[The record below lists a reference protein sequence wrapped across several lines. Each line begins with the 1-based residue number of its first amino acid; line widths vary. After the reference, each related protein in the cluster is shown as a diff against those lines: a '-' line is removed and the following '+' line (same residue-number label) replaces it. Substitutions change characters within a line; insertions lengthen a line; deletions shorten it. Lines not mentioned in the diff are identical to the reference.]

1 MKYYQWILLVP
12 ATILVACS
20 EPRPS
25 NPQSLLATAI
35 PPVELMSAGSNKA
48 NASDGLQS
56 SQGLLAAD
64 PELTDHPGPER
75 IQSRTAQAYSEESEL
90 NTPCADCFRFDV
102 DDDGQIKPLTDGLLL
117 IRYLFGFRQASLVEG
132 VLTDLAGRPTSS
144 EISAFLEENE
154 EFLDI
159 DGDGSSLALVDGLL
173 FMRHLFGFEGD
184 ALLQGTD
191 SNGAVR
197 QTAAEISQY
206 IRTYQDS
213 DQDGSA
219 DAFDAFPLDSG
230 EIFDTDADGWGNN
243 TDFDDD
249 GDGVLDI
256 EDAWQLIS
264 LDGRLDT
271 DGDGRPDTCDAAC
284 SALGMSADDDDDG
297 DGIADLSDTF
307 NVAAV
312 IGHPTFLS
320 PHGKAIAINGD
331 RVYVV
336 NTPDDTL
343 DVIDI
348 NSQQLVARIRAGVDP
363 VAIAVRPDGLQV
375 WVSNHV
381 SDTVSVVD
389 TDAASAT
396 FHEVIATVQDLDLE
410 TFSSRFNEPVG
421 IAFADNQKAYV
432 ALGPAN
438 EIAIV
443 DVASY
448 QVTGRL
454 PIAAQDP
461 RSILVKNDRLYVI
474 PFESNNQSQL
484 SGCLAGKIDGDIC
497 TYDAVEHAF
506 TNNNVLSLN
515 YDADIVKNPDL
526 PDRDL
531 FIFDTQTDELVEI
544 KEGLGTLLY
553 DLTVDDNDRVFIA
566 QADARNT
573 ANGRSG
579 TLKHGLGEMQNR
591 AFLNQITRVDCPDS
605 GCTDAIFYDLEPLPP
620 ENPDFG
626 LALATPYG
634 IQISADNKTLVATA
648 AGSDKLFTVD
658 ATSGDLLGQVTVGSV
673 PRGVALQAGEQ
684 GVATKAWVFNA
695 VGNSVSVI
703 DLSALDAPQLENTIA
718 LEDPTEAMLKQGRKA
733 FNSASASSTGTFSCA
748 SCHPDGHTDQLL
760 WVLKTPICDV
770 DGCTQIPPRLT
781 MPVRGLRDSEPYHWD
796 GIPGD
801 PFGGNNTANINGD
814 VLPNC
819 ELGKQETCAR
829 FLVDAGLAATMCD
842 QDNCP
847 ENNESKP
854 GRLDAEDRDA
864 MSQFI
869 LSFPFPPAPE
879 RPFDNKLSAKAEA
892 GFLEFNL
899 EKTCGN
905 CHRMPFLVS
914 TNTPGTGMDAPTWR
928 GAYDRWMILPQGR
941 INVIDLMN
949 IVNMP
954 DHFPEENMWKLAGA
968 TDQVWQMVV
977 EGSMGYSGSFAR
989 QVTLTPETVSRDES
1003 MLIMNAL
1010 EQAAL
1015 EAGIMLRGE
1024 GRLLASSQSVSLV
1037 YRDEIYQDVA
1047 EAARHY
1053 SSAELL
1059 GAVGSGELVVTLTGW
1074 SGRNIGYAYPQPG
1087 LWPLG
1092 EIQQQSG
1099 VINIAHLAENL
1110 TLTMNGRHVLEGAQV
1125 IVNGRLAAAGIRCQ
1139 SGAMPNCQDE
1149 IVVVQLD
1156 QAPDIGGMHFL
1167 QVQNPNGKYS
1177 NDTMFFSDLAP
1188 IPARPGNIIGSGGD
1202 FSDGDGNWDS
1212 VQLNGQVNFVDA
1224 RVEADI
1230 TTVSTDQPWR
1240 VQLNHLVRLVQ
1251 DQQYTLCYRAR
1262 ADAPRT
1268 MTAYLDTGA
1277 DQYQSLSGGQTTV
1290 SLTTSYQQ
1298 FSHSWT
1304 VPGTDLTS
1312 RVAFDLAQSLSK
1324 VYLDDIGLYEGSS
1337 CGSP

>member
-1 MKYYQWILLVP
+1 
-12 ATILVACS
+12 
-20 EPRPS
+20 
-25 NPQSLLATAI
+25 
-35 PPVELMSAGSNKA
+35 
-48 NASDGLQS
+48 
-56 SQGLLAAD
+56 
-64 PELTDHPGPER
+64 
-75 IQSRTAQAYSEESEL
+75 
-90 NTPCADCFRFDV
+90 
-102 DDDGQIKPLTDGLLL
+102 
-117 IRYLFGFRQASLVEG
+117 
-132 VLTDLAGRPTSS
+132 
-144 EISAFLEENE
+144 
-154 EFLDI
+154 
-159 DGDGSSLALVDGLL
+159 
-173 FMRHLFGFEGD
+173 
-184 ALLQGTD
+184 
-191 SNGAVR
+191 
-197 QTAAEISQY
+197 
-206 IRTYQDS
+206 
-213 DQDGSA
+213 
-219 DAFDAFPLDSG
+219 
-230 EIFDTDADGWGNN
+230 
-243 TDFDDD
+243 
-249 GDGVLDI
+249 
-256 EDAWQLIS
+256 
-264 LDGRLDT
+264 
-271 DGDGRPDTCDAAC
+271 
-284 SALGMSADDDDDG
+284 MSADDDDDG
-297 DGIADLSDTF
+297 DGITDLSDTF
-307 NVAAV
+307 NVAAE

-348 NSQQLVARIRAGVDP
+348 NSQQLVARIRVGVDP
-363 VAIAVRPDGLQV
+363 VAIAVRPDGLQL

-410 TFSSRFNEPVG
+410 TFSSRFDEPVG
-421 IAFADNQKAYV
+421 VAFADNQKAYV

-438 EIAIV
+438 EIAVV

-448 QVTGRL
+448 QITGRL

-461 RSILVKNDRLYVI
+461 RSILVKDDRLYVI

-553 DLTVDDNDRVFIA
+553 DLTVDDNGRVFIA

-620 ENPDFG
+620 ENPEVG

-673 PRGVALQAGEQ
+673 PRAVALQLGEQ
-684 GVATKAWVFNA
+684 GVTAKAWVFNA

-703 DLSALDAPQLENTIA
+703 DLSALDAPQLENTIT

-760 WVLKTPICDV
+760 WVLKTPICDI

-829 FLVDAGLAATMCD
+829 FLVDAGLATTMCD
-842 QDNCP
+842 QNNCP
-847 ENNESKP
+847 DNNESKP
-854 GRLDAEDRDA
+854 GRLDAEDRNA

-949 IVNMP
+949 IVAMP

-989 QVTLTPETVSRDES
+989 QVTLNPATLSRDDS
-1003 MLIMNAL
+1003 MLIMDAL
-1010 EQAAL
+1010 ERAAA
-1015 EAGIMLRGE
+1015 EDGIILRGE
-1024 GRLLASSQSVSLV
+1024 GRLLAESRSVSLV

-1047 EAARHY
+1047 EATRHF

-1074 SGRNIGYAYPQPG
+1074 SGKNIGYAYPQPG

-1092 EIQQQSG
+1092 EIQRQSG
-1099 VINIAHLAENL
+1099 VINIAHLAEDL

-1125 IVNGRLAAAGIRCQ
+1125 IVNGRLATAGIRCQ
-1139 SGAMPNCQDE
+1139 SGPMPNCQDE

-1262 ADAPRT
+1262 ADASRT

-1304 VPGTDLTS
+1304 VPRTDLTS